1 MSKRIDLP
9 SEQDVRRV
17 MTEHIEDA
25 ASAGGRATVIGLARR
40 LGLSN
45 ATFWRHYPLS
55 LPNSEPLP
63 SQLPSPHGMTTG
75 PNSLPPT
82 NACNET
88 TRR

>member
-40 LGLSN
+40 LGLRFPPDGGHRDSGTMGSAGRMSSCPAN
-45 ATFWRHYPLS
+45 AGRS
-55 LPNSEPLP
+55 RP
-63 SQLPSPHGMTTG
+63 STRSR
-75 PNSLPPT
+75 PPGG
-82 NACNET
+82 
-88 TRR
+88 